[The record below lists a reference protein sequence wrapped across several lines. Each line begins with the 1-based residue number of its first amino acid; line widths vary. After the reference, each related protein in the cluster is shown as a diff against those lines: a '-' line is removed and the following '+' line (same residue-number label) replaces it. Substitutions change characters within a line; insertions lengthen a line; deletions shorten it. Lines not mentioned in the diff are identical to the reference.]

1 MNGAPAR
8 DEEKVRPPKAR
19 VAAAWAVHAFTASG
33 VITALLAIAALI
45 GGDLRLALLWL
56 GAALIIDGFDGPM
69 ARKVRV
75 TEYAP
80 RFDGA
85 VLDHVIDYLTYS
97 VIPALLIYRF
107 GLVPDGWGIPAAAY
121 IMTTSLYCYGNR
133 EMKTHDNY
141 FSGFP
146 ATWNM
151 IVLCFYVLGTGPWVN
166 LAVIAALGILTF
178 VPLKFIHPFRV
189 TTLRPLTLAVTTLW
203 ALATFWLVVASG
215 PDSEPSEAAPAAF
228 WAFVASSLYFLGL
241 CAWRSAMDRKTVGNS

>member
-56 GAALIIDGFDGPM
+56 AAALIIDGFDGPM

-85 VLDHVIDYLTYS
+85 VLERVID
-97 VIPALLIYRF
+97 
-107 GLVPDGWGIPAAAY
+107 
-121 IMTTSLYCYGNR
+121 
-133 EMKTHDNY
+133 
-141 FSGFP
+141 
-146 ATWNM
+146 
-151 IVLCFYVLGTGPWVN
+151 
-166 LAVIAALGILTF
+166 
-178 VPLKFIHPFRV
+178 
-189 TTLRPLTLAVTTLW
+189 
-203 ALATFWLVVASG
+203 
-215 PDSEPSEAAPAAF
+215 
-228 WAFVASSLYFLGL
+228 
-241 CAWRSAMDRKTVGNS
+241 